1 MSVELL
7 CSLCWSQLNLEAAI
21 YYQNASKAT
30 QKTSLDCSTSY
41 SWESFQGK
49 QGNIFL
55 LYLSLLK
62 ELKSSRIES
71 HAVCRAPD
79 YGRANSKKSFIQSVL
94 RFGKALEFGWPQ
106 EAVERFSSLTVS
118 AVSPQELPILA
129 ESLQSIWGCS
139 VWSIGGSLRTACL
152 PYVCEVV
159 LVPWLLFLT
168 AELLLFAL
176 RL

>member
-1 MSVELL
+1 MLKLVE
-7 CSLCWSQLNLEAAI
+7 AGAVT
-21 YYQNASKAT
+21 YHQNISKAT

-49 QGNIFL
+49 QGKNFL

-71 HAVCRAPD
+71 HAICGAPD

-94 RFGKALEFGWPQ
+94 QFCKALEFGWPQ

-129 ESLQSIWGCS
+129 ESLQSIWGSS
-139 VWSIGGSLRTACL
+139 VWSIEGSLRTACS

-159 LVPWLLFLT
+159 LVPWLLFLM
-168 AELLLFAL
+168 AELFLFAL